1 MTVKDY
7 ILHEKLYE
15 SQKAV
20 VYKAERENNSY
31 FMKIYK
37 KEYFS
42 RKSLNE
48 MENEYEITKTA
59 EIEEIL
65 KPVEVIAD
73 ENEHA
78 VVFEDRGG
86 LPLNKIEFKNWE
98 IKRKLELFYKVTEVL
113 EKIHENKII
122 HKSLTLFNILY
133 NEEKNSVEITGFG
146 VATKLSREKIEELD
160 DKNIDEITEYSSPEQ
175 TGRMNVALD
184 YRADYYSLGAVFY
197 EIFSG
202 KRVFSNAESIT
213 ELIYFHVAKEAEDF
227 TKINSKIS
235 KNIWEIVKKLLAKN
249 PVERYQSAEGIKFD
263 IELCIKEEDSGK
275 NRS

>member
-202 KRVFSNAESIT
+202 KRVYSNAESIT

>member
-78 VVFEDRGG
+78 VVF
-86 LPLNKIEFKNWE
+86 
-98 IKRKLELFYKVTEVL
+98 
-113 EKIHENKII
+113 
-122 HKSLTLFNILY
+122 
-133 NEEKNSVEITGFG
+133 
-146 VATKLSREKIEELD
+146 
-160 DKNIDEITEYSSPEQ
+160 
-175 TGRMNVALD
+175 
-184 YRADYYSLGAVFY
+184 
-197 EIFSG
+197 
-202 KRVFSNAESIT
+202 
-213 ELIYFHVAKEAEDF
+213 
-227 TKINSKIS
+227 
-235 KNIWEIVKKLLAKN
+235 
-249 PVERYQSAEGIKFD
+249 
-263 IELCIKEEDSGK
+263 
-275 NRS
+275 